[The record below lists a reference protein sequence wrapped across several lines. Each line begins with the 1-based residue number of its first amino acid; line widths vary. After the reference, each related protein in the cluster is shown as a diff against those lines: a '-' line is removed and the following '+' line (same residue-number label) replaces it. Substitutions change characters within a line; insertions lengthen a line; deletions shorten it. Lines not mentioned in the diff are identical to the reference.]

1 MISIII
7 VEDNLKYCEKLI
19 NTVIAK
25 NNDLKLVGIV
35 NNSEAFLD
43 KVSKN
48 AIDIILINYNIL
60 KDLRTSN
67 INLYK
72 KSIILLFNKKDFT
85 PIVLDNPYIY
95 NYISEKENFNEITKM
110 INALILLKTHSTCM
124 ENKSLIYNKIK
135 KELSYLGYNPSYNGT
150 TYICETIYIL
160 YTLNNYFDNDLEKD
174 IYPIIANKYHK
185 TVNNIKCNIINATN
199 IMYFDCTEDKLLKY
213 LGDYSLSK
221 PGPKRIIFAILEKII
236 YEGK

>member
-95 NYISEKENFNEITKM
+95 NYISEKENFN
-110 INALILLKTHSTCM
+110 
-124 ENKSLIYNKIK
+124 
-135 KELSYLGYNPSYNGT
+135 
-150 TYICETIYIL
+150 
-160 YTLNNYFDNDLEKD
+160 
-174 IYPIIANKYHK
+174 
-185 TVNNIKCNIINATN
+185 
-199 IMYFDCTEDKLLKY
+199 
-213 LGDYSLSK
+213 
-221 PGPKRIIFAILEKII
+221 
-236 YEGK
+236 